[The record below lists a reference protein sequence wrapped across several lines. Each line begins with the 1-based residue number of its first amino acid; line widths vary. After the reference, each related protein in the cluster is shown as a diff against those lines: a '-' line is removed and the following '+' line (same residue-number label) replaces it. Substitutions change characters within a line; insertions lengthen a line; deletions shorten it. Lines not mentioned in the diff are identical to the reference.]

1 MNLKI
6 DILTKK
12 VITKLEFFF
21 LFLYFTI
28 NFRKSKN
35 SFKDSG

>member
-12 VITKLEFFF
+12 GITNLENFF

-28 NFRKSKN
+28 NFRKSQKQ
-35 SFKDSG
+35 F